1 MTNADLADTTESLP
15 APVSAPRLGEGLGE
29 GSGVREESD
38 AARLKREFYLAVLD
52 EAEQIAMQ
60 TAAEMEGLDSE
71 IEVLRV
77 KLRKIVKGKNPNLKL
92 MIRAMDMLNRLVSTR
107 YRISK
112 KSQHELAASLAAVLQ
127 SARSELGLGED
138 NGA

>member
-1 MTNADLADTTESLP
+1 MTNADIANVRAILTATDQES
-15 APVSAPRLGEGLGE
+15 G
-29 GSGVREESD
+29 
-38 AARLKREFYLAVLD
+38 AAANLQREFYRAVLD

-60 TAAEMEGLDSE
+60 TAEQMEGLDRE

-77 KLRKIVKGKNPNLKL
+77 KLRKIVKGQNPNLKL

-112 KSQHELAASLAAVLQ
+112 RSQKDLAASIAAVLQ
-127 SARSELGLGED
+127 SARSELGLGEG

>member
-1 MTNADLADTTESLP
+1 MTNADIANVRAILTATDQES
-15 APVSAPRLGEGLGE
+15 G
-29 GSGVREESD
+29 
-38 AARLKREFYLAVLD
+38 AAANLQQEFYRAVLD

-112 KSQHELAASLAAVLQ
+112 RSQKDLAASIAAVLQ

>member
-1 MTNADLADTTESLP
+1 MTDADIANAGASLTATDQES
-15 APVSAPRLGEGLGE
+15 G
-29 GSGVREESD
+29 
-38 AARLKREFYLAVLD
+38 AAANLQQEFYRAVLD

-60 TAAEMEGLDSE
+60 TAEQMEGLDRE

-77 KLRKIVKGKNPNLKL
+77 KLRKIVKRQNPNLKL

-112 KSQHELAASLAAVLQ
+112 RSQKDLAASIAAVLQ

>member
-1 MTNADLADTTESLP
+1 MTDADIANAGAILAT
-15 APVSAPRLGEGLGE
+15 AREG
-29 GSGVREESD
+29 D
-38 AARLKREFYLAVLD
+38 ALANLQREFYRAVLD

-60 TAAEMEGLDSE
+60 TAEQMEGLDRE

-77 KLRKIVKGKNPNLKL
+77 KLRKIVKAKNPNLKL
-92 MIRAMDMLNRLVSTR
+92 MIRGMDMLNRLVSTR

-112 KSQHELAASLAAVLQ
+112 RSQKDLAASIAAVLQ
-127 SARSELGLGED
+127 SARSELGYGED

>member
-1 MTNADLADTTESLP
+1 MTNADIANVRAILTATDQES
-15 APVSAPRLGEGLGE
+15 G
-29 GSGVREESD
+29 
-38 AARLKREFYLAVLD
+38 AAANLQQEFYRAVLD

-60 TAAEMEGLDSE
+60 TAEQMEGLDRE

-77 KLRKIVKGKNPNLKL
+77 KLRKIVKGQNPNLKL

-112 KSQHELAASLAAVLQ
+112 RSQKDLAASIAAVLQ
-127 SARSELGLGED
+127 SARSELGLGEG

>member
-1 MTNADLADTTESLP
+1 MTNADIANVRAILTATDQES
-15 APVSAPRLGEGLGE
+15 G
-29 GSGVREESD
+29 
-38 AARLKREFYLAVLD
+38 AAANLQREFYRAVLD

-60 TAAEMEGLDSE
+60 TAEQMEGLDRE

-77 KLRKIVKGKNPNLKL
+77 KLRKIVKGQNPNLKL

-112 KSQHELAASLAAVLQ
+112 RSQKDLAASIAAVLQ

>member
-1 MTNADLADTTESLP
+1 MTDADIANAGAILTATDQES
-15 APVSAPRLGEGLGE
+15 G
-29 GSGVREESD
+29 
-38 AARLKREFYLAVLD
+38 AAANLQQEFYRAVLD

-60 TAAEMEGLDSE
+60 TAEQMEGLDRE

-77 KLRKIVKGKNPNLKL
+77 KLRKIVKGQNPNLKL

-112 KSQHELAASLAAVLQ
+112 RSQKDLAASIAAVLQ

>member
-1 MTNADLADTTESLP
+1 MPDVETANAAAMLP
-15 APVSAPRLGEGLGE
+15 ATHPLSEG
-29 GSGVREESD
+29 D
-38 AARLKREFYLAVLD
+38 IARLQREFYRDALD
-52 EAEQIAMQ
+52 DAERVAFETAEQ
-60 TAAEMEGLDSE
+60 MEGLDRE

-77 KLRKIVKGKNPNLKL
+77 KLRKVVKAKNFNLKL

-112 KSQHELAASLAAVLQ
+112 RSQRDLSASIAAVLQ

-138 NGA
+138 SGA

>member
-1 MTNADLADTTESLP
+1 MTDADIANAGAILTATD
-15 APVSAPRLGEGLGE
+15 R
-29 GSGVREESD
+29 ESD
-38 AARLKREFYLAVLD
+38 AAANLQREFYGAVLD

-60 TAAEMEGLDSE
+60 TAEQMEGLDRE

-77 KLRKIVKGKNPNLKL
+77 KLRKIVKGQNPNLKL

-112 KSQHELAASLAAVLQ
+112 RSQKDLAASIAAVLQ

>member
-1 MTNADLADTTESLP
+1 MTNADIANVRAILTATDQES
-15 APVSAPRLGEGLGE
+15 G
-29 GSGVREESD
+29 
-38 AARLKREFYLAVLD
+38 AAANLQQEFYRAVLD

-60 TAAEMEGLDSE
+60 TAEQMEGLDRE

-77 KLRKIVKGKNPNLKL
+77 KLRKIVKGQNPNLKL

-112 KSQHELAASLAAVLQ
+112 RSQKDLAASIAAVLQ

>member
-1 MTNADLADTTESLP
+1 MTNADIANVRAILTATDQES
-15 APVSAPRLGEGLGE
+15 G
-29 GSGVREESD
+29 
-38 AARLKREFYLAVLD
+38 AAANLQQEFYRAVLD

-60 TAAEMEGLDSE
+60 TAEQMEGLDRE

-77 KLRKIVKGKNPNLKL
+77 KLRKIVKGKNPNLRL

-112 KSQHELAASLAAVLQ
+112 RSQKDLAASIAAVLQ

>member
-1 MTNADLADTTESLP
+1 MTDADIANVGAILTATDQ
-15 APVSAPRLGEGLGE
+15 
-29 GSGVREESD
+29 ESD
-38 AARLKREFYLAVLD
+38 AAANLQREFYRAVLD

-60 TAAEMEGLDSE
+60 TAEQMEGLDRE

-77 KLRKIVKGKNPNLKL
+77 KLRKIVKGQNPNLKL

-112 KSQHELAASLAAVLQ
+112 RSQKDLAASIAAVLQ

>member
-1 MTNADLADTTESLP
+1 MTNADIANVGASPTATDQ
-15 APVSAPRLGEGLGE
+15 EGG
-29 GSGVREESD
+29 
-38 AARLKREFYLAVLD
+38 AAGNLQQEFYRAVLD

-60 TAAEMEGLDSE
+60 TAEQMEGLDRE

-77 KLRKIVKGKNPNLKL
+77 KLRKIVKGQNPNLKL

-112 KSQHELAASLAAVLQ
+112 RSQKDLAASIAAVLQ
-127 SARSELGLGED
+127 SARSELGLGEG